1 MVLFFSAIGIFLW
14 VAVLLAVLVF
24 CGIIWL
30 SCKTILWLMDLYGG
44 LSRRK
49 VASAPKRVVPPARP
63 ATPRTPPTR
72 EVTPDIMPKWTAAH
86 RRYVDRDLGY
96 WQAQFDALNSRKL

>member
-24 CGIIWL
+24 FGIIWL
-30 SCKTILWLMDLYGG
+30 SCKTILWLTNLYGG

-49 VASAPKRVVPPARP
+49 MASAPKRMVPPAP
-63 ATPRTPPTR
+63 ATARTPPAR
-72 EVTPDIMPKWTAAH
+72 EFTPDIMPKWTAAH
-86 RRYVDRDLGY
+86 RRYVDRDLRY